1 MRYFLKTFLAAAIAA
16 LLYSCDTGDSSSGNS
31 CKVRI
36 GNETFKTEGAFAFW
50 WISSDDSGRPWSNYE
65 IILLPCASFDGYD
78 DAEWDFYFDLYFD
91 EALTEIP
98 TGTFRLGEELDE
110 ASFSFYVYDGD
121 DYDSYDSIA
130 VDGVLEISSRRS
142 GYSITFNG
150 TAEDGTSMS
159 ATWSGPVSCRP
170 M

>member
-78 DAEWDFYFDLYFD
+78 DAEWDFYFDC
-91 EALTEIP
+91 
-98 TGTFRLGEELDE
+98 
-110 ASFSFYVYDGD
+110 
-121 DYDSYDSIA
+121 
-130 VDGVLEISSRRS
+130 
-142 GYSITFNG
+142 
-150 TAEDGTSMS
+150 TSMKL
-159 ATWSGPVSCRP
+159 
-170 M
+170 